1 MFKIKVVNLK
11 GSDEV
16 SCENEISILLASRST
31 KIELTHR
38 CGGHARC
45 GTCLV
50 TIHTEGTD
58 KNLWSFPGAEK
69 RMRSTIPLGRIGEVR
84 DISQAALF
92 LSSPQASWISGA
104 DLDVDGA
111 QWLNGGVF
119 GWDPND
125 LPGPMLALMK
135 AMRGSKT

>member
-16 SCENEISILLASRST
+16 SCENEVSILLASRST

-50 TIHTEGTD
+50 TIRQGLEH
-58 KNLWSFPGAEK
+58 LSPAGASEMK
-69 RMRSTIPLGRIGEVR
+69 VLKTLKAKDNQRLAC
-84 DISQAALF
+84 QAWAK
-92 LSSPQASWISGA
+92 S
-104 DLDVDGA
+104 DVECFQG
-111 QWLNGGVF
+111 
-119 GWDPND
+119 
-125 LPGPMLALMK
+125 
-135 AMRGSKT
+135 